1 MEAWLHPPL
10 VYAGLAPF
18 LAGFLVA
25 LALYPL
31 RVDGLAAAAGFFVTA
46 WLIGEL
52 QLVASTNGKL
62 MLAALAAPALGL
74 LADFAFRSG
83 RATAYILG
91 VAFACVALWVFSSAL
106 WPKPPLQLFIVGGG
120 IVLFVAWTVAW
131 TATLHADS
139 VRAGATGLGL
149 GLGAGFAGL
158 MAASAAVGAAV
169 SYLAIGLGAACGG
182 FLMVQMIFSRRVD
195 AGLVFCLAVGV
206 QGALAAAGALLLGRF
221 GWLELAI
228 LALVPL
234 AVRLPVPPRWPVWA
248 QIVLASLYT
257 LACGGAA
264 VAVRFV

>member
-1 MEAWLHPPL
+1 MEAWLHQPL
-10 VYAGLAPF
+10 AYAGLAPF

-83 RATAYILG
+83 RTTAYILG
-91 VAFACVALWVFSSAL
+91 LVFALVALWVFSVPL
-106 WPKPPLQLFIVGGG
+106 WQKPAVPLFIAGGG
-120 IVLFVAWTVAW
+120 VMLFVAWTVAW

-149 GLGAGFAGL
+149 GLGVGLTAL
-158 MAASAAVGAAV
+158 MAASAAVG
-169 SYLAIGLGAACGG
+169 YLALGLGAACGG
-182 FLMVQMIFSRRVD
+182 FLLVQTIFSRRVD

-206 QGALAAAGALLLGRF
+206 QGALLAVGALMLGRF
-221 GWLELAI
+221 GWLEA
-228 LALVPL
+228 
-234 AVRLPVPPRWPVWA
+234 RHPRA
-248 QIVLASLYT
+248 GSA
-257 LACGGAA
+257 GRAA
-264 VAVRFV
+264 TAAGRAGR